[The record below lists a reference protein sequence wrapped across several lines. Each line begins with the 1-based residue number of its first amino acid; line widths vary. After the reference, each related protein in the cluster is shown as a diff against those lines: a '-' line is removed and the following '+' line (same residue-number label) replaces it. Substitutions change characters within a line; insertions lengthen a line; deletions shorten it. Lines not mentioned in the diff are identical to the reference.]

1 MTTRKEQAELMRK
14 RIIEV
19 GEELIRKNGYESIRI
34 SDIARECKMSSGN
47 FYHYFSSIK
56 DLIETIDDIKFYE
69 SFSSM
74 CAQSNKT
81 VLSRIDSYFSDW
93 INLTLSYYN
102 SQYMYHWTRHYILNT
117 TPESSQNRIKLIA
130 KHLDNI
136 LRTGIRDGELME
148 NTPVEQI
155 SYSIAFAIFGCS
167 AHFGVT
173 ADEDFIRSWR
183 EYFSETYVKNAIA
196 HYLVK

>member
-34 SDIARECKMSSGN
+34 SDIARECKMSAGN

-74 CAQSNKT
+74 CAQPNKT

-93 INLTLSYYN
+93 INLTLSHYN

-117 TPESSQNRIKLIA
+117 TSESSQNRIKLIA

-196 HYLVK
+196 LYLVK

>member
-1 MTTRKEQAELMRK
+1 MTTRREQAELMRK

-19 GEELIRKNGYESIRI
+19 GEELIRKKGYESIHI
-34 SDIARECKMSSGN
+34 SDIAHECKMSAGN

-69 SFSSM
+69 SFSSLH
-74 CAQSNKT
+74 AQPNKP

-102 SQYMYHWTRHYILNT
+102 SQYMYHWTRHYTLNP
-117 TPESSQNRIKLIA
+117 TPESSQNRITLIA
-130 KHLDNI
+130 KHIASI
-136 LRTGIRDGELME
+136 LKTGIRDGELIE
-148 NTPVEQI
+148 DVPVEQI

-183 EYFSETYVKNAIA
+183 EYFSATYVKNAIA
-196 HYLVK
+196 PYIVK

>member
-1 MTTRKEQAELMRK
+1 MTTRREQAELMRK

-34 SDIARECKMSSGN
+34 SDIAHECKMSTGN

-93 INLTLSYYN
+93 INLTLSHYN

-196 HYLVK
+196 LYLVK